1 MKRYRSL
8 NMNGDVVAKVGIV
21 KLHVAS
27 VASFL
32 VKHINIIINKLYYFN
47 HSLYMYA
54 FVWIG
59 SLLFWLTCLLLCI
72 FCCSPTIPEM
82 MKKDVQQKFKPR
94 VFKISTYEFI
104 LWSSQKFL
112 VTILFSRWM
121 IMDSKYYGYALL
133 LLLFWPDHNADKMIN
148 WLKTCYQDYSRSS
161 KLNKLF
167 SIGRQRFE
175 SYLCLSLCLI
185 FTKYII

>member
-1 MKRYRSL
+1 
-8 NMNGDVVAKVGIV
+8 
-21 KLHVAS
+21 
-27 VASFL
+27 
-32 VKHINIIINKLYYFN
+32 
-47 HSLYMYA
+47 MYA

-94 VFKISTYEFI
+94 FFKISTYEFI

-185 FTKYII
+185 FVKCII

>member
-1 MKRYRSL
+1 
-8 NMNGDVVAKVGIV
+8 
-21 KLHVAS
+21 
-27 VASFL
+27 
-32 VKHINIIINKLYYFN
+32 
-47 HSLYMYA
+47 MYA

-59 SLLFWLTCLLLCI
+59 SLLFDWHVCCYVFFVAVLLYQRWWRRTSNRSLN
-72 FCCSPTIPEM
+72 P
-82 MKKDVQQKFKPR
+82 

-185 FTKYII
+185 FVKYII

>member
-1 MKRYRSL
+1 
-8 NMNGDVVAKVGIV
+8 
-21 KLHVAS
+21 
-27 VASFL
+27 
-32 VKHINIIINKLYYFN
+32 
-47 HSLYMYA
+47 MYV

-59 SLLFWLTCLLLCI
+59 SLLFWLTCLLLCM

-121 IMDSKYYGYALL
+121 IMDSKYYGYAFCYYCYFGQIIMQIKWSTDWKHAIRTIPGVQNSTNCSRLV
-133 LLLFWPDHNADKMIN
+133 DRD
-148 WLKTCYQDYSRSS
+148 LKVISVYHCV
-161 KLNKLF
+161 
-167 SIGRQRFE
+167 
-175 SYLCLSLCLI
+175 
-185 FTKYII
+185 